1 MARSSPRVTVT
12 RFPSIGSL
20 NLLKYAFTR
29 GLPYFF
35 ESAAGVQLSIDPT
48 SAGWTEGDTGT
59 VWMLA
64 DFLGGHWLDCGFGD
78 EFASDW
84 VECGTAE
91 WATGDTAIVTDPLP
105 VLGWVGLVK
114 DEK

>member
-1 MARSSPRVTVT
+1 
-12 RFPSIGSL
+12 
-20 NLLKYAFTR
+20 
-29 GLPYFF
+29 
-35 ESAAGVQLSIDPT
+35 
-48 SAGWTEGDTGT
+48 
-59 VWMLA
+59 MLA